1 MEYRDFGST
10 GMTVSTLGFGCW
22 EMGGGYGDIAE
33 SGVPNAVQRAI
44 DLGVNC
50 FDTAPAYGGGNSEL
64 VLGKALGQRRKDVL
78 LVTKCGMGGQDRPKG
93 RDSRRESIL
102 SSIDQSLQRLQTDYV
117 DVFLI
122 HWPDVNTPFD
132 ESMRALDDVVQ
143 QGKARFVGLSNF
155 TPDQLK
161 ECMALRRVDIVQ
173 YGLNMF
179 DRRMNKE
186 IFPYCLEQGIG
197 VMIFS
202 PLASGLLT
210 GTFTKDM
217 AFGGNDW
224 RAKGGMPQLQG
235 ILFAEGSFQRNVQVV
250 DELKPIAA
258 RLGKRMPHLALRWVL
273 SNPAVSVPLMG
284 IRAVEEVEDNMG
296 VLGWTLTDAD
306 IAEIDGVFAKHGV
319 DTSPDVW
326 VE

>member
-1 MEYRDFGST
+1 
-10 GMTVSTLGFGCW
+10 
-22 EMGGGYGDIAE
+22 MGGGYGDIAE